1 MNLFEKRQKFLLES
15 LKKKSDDPD
24 NAHLNMTPRQ
34 VSETRRY
41 RENPEIDIE
50 ELLRNFNGPRAR

>member
-24 NAHLNMTPRQ
+24 NAHLSMTPRQ
-34 VSETRRY
+34 VSEVRMY
-41 RENPEIDIE
+41 REKPETDIE
-50 ELLRNFNGPRAR
+50 ELLRNFNGPQAR